1 MGTNY
6 YFLIDIR
13 TKKLLKHPERSRI
26 KTYRHI
32 GKRSFAGEGKLRFVF
47 TRLSHKVL
55 LQELGASQDKVAIN
69 EYGETFTAKEM
80 LKIINESEIQCENNC
95 EFS

>member
-1 MGTNY
+1 MGTNFY
-6 YFLIDIR
+6 WLIDLR
-13 TKKLLKHPERSRI
+13 TKKLLKHPNRNKS

-55 LQELGASQDKVAIN
+55 LQELGTSQDKIAIN
-69 EYGETFTAKEM
+69 EYDETFTAEEM

>member
-1 MGTNY
+1 MGTNFY
-6 YFLIDIR
+6 WLIDLR
-13 TKKLLKHPERSRI
+13 TKKLLKHPNRNKS

-32 GKRSFAGEGKLRFVF
+32 GKRSLAGEGKLRFVF
-47 TRLSHKVL
+47 TRISHKAL
-55 LQELGASQDKVAIN
+55 LKELEESQDKVAID
-69 EYGETFTAKEM
+69 EYGEQLTAKEM

>member
-13 TKKLLKHPERSRI
+13 TKKLLKHPERDRMKI
-26 KTYRHI
+26 HRHI
-32 GKRSFAGEGKLRFVF
+32 GKRSYAGEGKTRFVF
-47 TRLSHKVL
+47 TRLSHKAL
-55 LQELGASQDKVAIN
+55 LEELIRSQNKVAIN
-69 EYGETFTAKEM
+69 EYGETFTAEEM
-80 LKIINESEIQCENNC
+80 LKIINESEIQYEDNC